1 MMRPSSDVFESMSG
15 SKVPMMNNAI
25 QMVIYSHGWLNS
37 GCTSLK
43 SSFSDPG
50 GSRLFSDSHRSIGDN
65 GIPVVP
71 LKAPSTEVLQKKKPF
86 ARNIPIPAFALN

>member
-43 SSFSDPG
+43 SSFSVPG
-50 GSRLFSDSHRSIGDN
+50 GSSLFSDSPRSIGDN
-65 GIPVVP
+65 GVPAVP
-71 LKAPSTEVLQKKKPF
+71 LKAPSNVALQKKKPV
-86 ARNIPIPAFALN
+86 ARNVPTLALAIK